1 MAGYE
6 AEREAL
12 SKLGAEIVAA
22 SVDDEDNARTI
33 ADTVSFPIGYGVTR
47 EMAERIGAWWE
58 DRRGIIQP
66 SEFILDGD
74 GRVRTSTYSSGP
86 VGRIA
91 ASAAARVIG
100 FYESQK

>member
-12 SKLGAEIVAA
+12 SKLGAEVVAA
-22 SVDDEDNARTI
+22 SVDNEDDARKI
-33 ADTVSFPIGYGVTR
+33 AETVSYPVGYGVTR
-47 EMAERIGAWWE
+47 EMAGQIGAWWE
-58 DRRGIIQP
+58 ERRGIVQP

-91 ASAAARVIG
+91 ADAAVRVIG